1 MSVPA
6 PTPLLPASIRAQF
19 DRDLAQ
25 AKFVQAATLLIA
37 HLPSPLPHR
46 LHPHLDALLACFPA
60 TVQADNP
67 DLLYLQS
74 LLLAQTKAAVATPQ
88 LLRAILLYKAQGQLN
103 RAAICYF
110 ELIRIYTQHED
121 FRTAFLYVN
130 EAEALLPQLT
140 DPAVEAQLCL
150 RLAELCPDLGRLRE
164 SVDYA
169 QRALAGF
176 RAQGASQEQFKTHIL
191 LAGLH
196 RQLGEYH
203 EAAAQLALGR
213 GLQQAGCLGDEAYIR
228 VLNAAAHLAWY
239 RGDLTT
245 ALQQAEQLANYT
257 ARGGVSK
264 AQVYSA
270 LLLGN
275 LYRAQG
281 AFATAQ
287 RWYAT
292 TRTLVEQAA
301 VPLFLPWVDAQEGWL
316 YVLAGDYTTA
326 RRLIHQALTTP
337 DQGQLIS
344 FNVHLALLNL
354 LGGELTTAESL
365 LRNAQCFYQRS
376 GDELAT
382 AVIDLYLAYTLQQ
395 SDRQTQATTHLQ
407 AGFAW
412 FAARHITSFPFW
424 WHGPLVAQICA
435 LALRAALHV
444 DLVEHM
450 LAYHVGAVARP
461 VLTAMLDEGDPRL
474 AQRVRPI
481 LALLTAEPDAWLT
494 WLAAIDD
501 EPVRQ
506 VLETLLRHQR
516 LQRANLAELQATL
529 TTAQRG
535 KTNPVLIAVFGLY
548 LQGATIKEIAVQ
560 LQRAPSSIRNYVTTI
575 YQIFGLDAGDYA
587 SLQARRAALWA
598 SARKRG
604 LIA

>member
-1 MSVPA
+1 MSV
-6 PTPLLPASIRAQF
+6 PTPLLPASIHAQF
-19 DRDLAQ
+19 NRYLAQ
-25 AKFVQAATLLIA
+25 AKFVQAATLLIE
-37 HLPSPLPHR
+37 HLPSQLSPLLYTP
-46 LHPHLDALLACFPA
+46 LDALLARFPA
-60 TVQADNP
+60 AIRADNP
-67 DLLYLQS
+67 NLLYLQS
-74 LLLAQTKAAVATPQ
+74 LLLAQTKVEVATTQ
-88 LLRAILLYKAQGQLN
+88 LLRAILLYKAQGQTN
-103 RAAICYF
+103 RAAICYL
-110 ELIRIYTQHED
+110 ELIRIYTQRED

-130 EAEALLPQLT
+130 EADALLQQLA
-140 DPAVEAQLCL
+140 DPAVEAHLFL

-169 QRALAGF
+169 QRALARF
-176 RAQGASQEQFKTHIL
+176 RAQGESQQQFKTHIL

-203 EAAAQLALGR
+203 EAKAQLELGR
-213 GLQQAGCLGDEAYIR
+213 GLQQAGRLGDEAYIR

-239 RGDLTT
+239 WGDLSS
-245 ALQQAEQLANYT
+245 ALQQAEQLAGYT
-257 ARGGVSK
+257 ARAGPPK

-292 TRTLVEQAA
+292 TRTLVEQAEI
-301 VPLFLPWVDAQEGWL
+301 PLFRPWVDVQEGWL
-316 YVLAGDYTTA
+316 YVLTGDYTTA

-354 LGGELTTAESL
+354 LEGELITAENL

-395 SDRQTQATTHLQ
+395 SNRQALATAHLQ

-435 LALRAALHV
+435 LALRAALHI

-450 LAYHVGAVARP
+450 LAYHVGFVARP
-461 VLTAMLDEGDPRL
+461 VLTALLDEGDPQL

-481 LALLTAEPDAWLT
+481 LNLLAEETDGWLT

-506 VLETLLRHQR
+506 VLETLLRHHQ
-516 LQRANLAELQATL
+516 LPRADLAELQATL

-535 KTNPVLIAVFGLY
+535 KVNPVLIAVFGLY

-575 YQIFGLDAGDYA
+575 YQIFGLAAEDYP
-587 SLQARRAALWA
+587 SLQARRAQLAA
-598 SARKRG
+598 SARARG
-604 LIA
+604 LIE